1 MEWERDPTVPM
12 TRTGEATPKAAAEEL
27 ELTEGVEGAIWG
39 IGHTSIWP
47 AKPGTSTP
55 PKTAAREL
63 RPDKGPGSTTGKGGA
78 IGLDARSPRT
88 RLEASGAMGLDA
100 VGSEA
105 RGSAGDGR
113 DRGGGEGEGKKSG
126 KSLVC
131 DIVEEQE

>member
-1 MEWERDPTVPM
+1 MEEP
-12 TRTGEATPKAAAEEL
+12 
-27 ELTEGVEGAIWG
+27 ELTEGVEGAAWG

-63 RPDKGPGSTTGKGGA
+63 RPDEGPGSTTGKGGA
-78 IGLDARSPRT
+78 IGLDTRSPRM

-100 VGSEA
+100 VGSKA
-105 RGSAGDGR
+105 RGSTGDGR
-113 DRGGGEGEGKKSG
+113 DRGEGEGEGKKSG